1 MDRSTEA
8 SNETGIMPVFLYCM
22 VEDAM
27 GVSLTKTVNILRR
40 LQDEG
45 KIVRLG
51 KGKACRYG
59 VSVSTANGMQLLTNK
74 PQYRIIRGGGI
85 FA

>member
-1 MDRSTEA
+1 
-8 SNETGIMPVFLYCM
+8 MPVFLYCM

-27 GVSLTKTVNILRR
+27 GFSLTKTVNILRR

-74 PQYRIIRGGGI
+74 PQYRIIKGKI